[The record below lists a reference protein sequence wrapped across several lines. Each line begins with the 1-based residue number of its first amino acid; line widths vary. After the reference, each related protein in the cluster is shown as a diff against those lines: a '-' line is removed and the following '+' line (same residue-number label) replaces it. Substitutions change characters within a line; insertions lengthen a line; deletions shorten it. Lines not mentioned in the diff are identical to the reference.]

1 MARYR
6 FALKPR
12 WILSH
17 VLIVVLVVTMV
28 SLGFWQLRRL
38 HEKQSHNAGVERNEA
53 VPIAPIESVVKPDDP
68 TSRGSDLAYRRVSA
82 TGTYD
87 TANEVIVRARSSNS
101 RPGVWVASPLRLE
114 NGDGVI
120 VVRGFLPS
128 QGTLD
133 SVPAGAEPPAGS
145 VAIEGL
151 VQETQTKGFFGPT
164 DPGGVRLT
172 DIARVDVERLQ
183 QQVPYRLYPV
193 WLQLTSSSPA
203 QVGGEPEILAPPV
216 LDEGPHFSYAVQW
229 FIFSTIAL
237 IGYPLILRRSARN
250 RDLPA
255 DDDDADGDDESR
267 REGALEG
274 ANRVRL

>member
-6 FALKPR
+6 FALRPR

-17 VLIVVLVVTMV
+17 VLILLLVVTMV
-28 SLGFWQLRRL
+28 NLGFWQLRRL
-38 HEKQSHNAGVERNEA
+38 HEKQSYNAGVERNEA
-53 VPIAPIESVVKPDDP
+53 VPAADIGAVLKPDDP
-68 TSRGSDLAYRRVSA
+68 TSRGSDLAFRRVSA

-87 TANEVIVRARSSNS
+87 TSNEVIVRARSSNS
-101 RPGVWVASPLRLE
+101 RPGVWVASPLRLA

-120 VVRGFLPS
+120 VIRGFLPS

-133 SVPAGAEPPAGS
+133 AVPAGAEPPSGP
-145 VAIEGL
+145 VKIEGL
-151 VQETQTKGFFGPT
+151 VQETQTKGLFGPT

-193 WLQLTSSSPA
+193 WVQLTSSSPA
-203 QVGGEPEILAPPV
+203 QAGGEPEILPPPV

-229 FIFSTIAL
+229 FIFSTIAV

-250 RDLPA
+250 RELAEDDDA
-255 DDDDADGDDESR
+255 DDDDESG
-267 REGALEG
+267 REGALDG
-274 ANRVRL
+274 ADRVRL